1 MTVTH
6 AQYRVS
12 SLRTQIGQAQ
22 LIAIREVLP
31 NKVDRCVCWGEGGE
45 QRGGT
50 DEPHQVQGSHF
61 KQESSWDAIADHR
74 FWAEWC
80 VESKAE

>member
-12 SLRTQIGQAQ
+12 SLRTQISQAW
-22 LIAIREVLP
+22 LIAIGEVLS
-31 NKVDRCVCWGEGGE
+31 NKLDRCVCVVG
-45 QRGGT
+45 RGGGA

-61 KQESSWDAIADHR
+61 KQESSWYAIADDR

-80 VESKAE
+80 VGSKTE